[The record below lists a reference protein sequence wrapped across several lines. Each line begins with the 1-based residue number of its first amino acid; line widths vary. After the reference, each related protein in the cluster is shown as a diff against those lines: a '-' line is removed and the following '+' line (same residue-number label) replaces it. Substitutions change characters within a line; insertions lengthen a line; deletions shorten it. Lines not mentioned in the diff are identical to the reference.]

1 MTPPAAAIG
10 AAPAEAAR
18 PAAAA
23 GLGALLRERGSWGLF
38 AAVWATATV
47 LWSLSYVLLRRA
59 MGDPRALP
67 EGIYTGLLD
76 GGSWAVACAAAFA
89 AAWLIPIDPRRALR
103 GVLLTLCAV
112 VAIVAARQLAV
123 VWLFLLRNPGTWSYL
138 ESLSILGAQHFVA
151 VSLYLAAGHG
161 VRSILADRER
171 RLELARL
178 EARVARERF
187 RALKTQLRPRFL
199 FDQLAAV
206 STLSEADPQSAELLL
221 SQVGEVLRLSLRHA
235 GRDRVPLQNELGL
248 AMLFLE
254 TQHTRGAAPVRFRS
268 TAEARE
274 RDFPVPHLSVFP
286 LVESAVLCGA
296 AHVEVAARRTG
307 AGLEVEVRDRGALPL
322 EGRRR
327 HPGWEPVALL
337 AARLEALGGGHRLD
351 VGASGS
357 GGVVARLV
365 IADAP
370 AEGA

>member
-1 MTPPAAAIG
+1 MTSVAALDAG
-10 AAPAEAAR
+10 APSR
-18 PAAAA
+18 PAAV
-23 GLGALLRERGSWGLF
+23 GLGWLLRQRRVWSAF
-38 AAVWATATV
+38 AAVWLVCTA
-47 LWSLSYVLLRRA
+47 LWSLAYVLIRRE
-59 MGDPRALP
+59 MGDPRAVP
-67 EGIYTGLLD
+67 EGIFTGVLD
-76 GGSWAVACAAAFA
+76 GASWAAACAAAFV
-89 AAWLIPIDPRRALR
+89 AAWLIPIDPRRAAR
-103 GVLLTLCAV
+103 GILLTLAAV
-112 VAIVAARQLAV
+112 VVIVAARQLAV
-123 VWLFLLRNPGTWSYL
+123 AWLFLLRNPGAWTFG
-138 ESLSILGAQHFVA
+138 ESLSVLGAQHFVA

-161 VRSILADRER
+161 VRSILVDRER
-171 RLELARL
+171 RLALSRL
-178 EARVARERF
+178 EARVSRERF

-206 STLSEADPQSAELLL
+206 SDLSEDDPRAAELLL

-235 GRDRVPLQNELGL
+235 DRDRVPLQHELGL

-274 RDFPVPHLSVFP
+274 RDFLVPHLSVFP

-296 AHVEVAARRTG
+296 AQVEVATVSTE

-351 VGASGS
+351 VGVSPG

-365 IADAP
+365 IAGAP
-370 AEGA
+370 AEAP